1 MSLFLSMLAIVAP
14 IFLTIALGHGVYRLR
29 IIGDVFISDANR
41 LFYYVGLPMLL
52 FHVIGKA
59 DFTTAFNGA
68 QVTGAAVAAV
78 ALFLG
83 ALAMSGLVCKTPP
96 ERASFT
102 QAAIRGNMSY
112 IGLSVVYS
120 AYGEPGLVASGVFL
134 ACMVA
139 VINILSVLSLLVPLG
154 RATGHGL
161 VFWTRQIFGNPFIL
175 SAMAGIAWSLAGL
188 PMPRILDETL
198 GIVGRMT
205 LPLALIAIGA
215 EFRFTEFR
223 AGLTAVWVASGLK
236 LLALPLLAWALMWW
250 LGVRGIEL
258 AAPVLMCASPTSG
271 PSYIMAAQMGGDKI
285 IARNAVVAST
295 ICAVLTFAALLTALQ
310 QVLP

>member
-14 IFLTIALGHGVYRLR
+14 IFLTIGIGQMSYRLR
-29 IIGDVFISDANR
+29 LISDTFIADANR
-41 LFYYVGLPMLL
+41 LFYYVGLPLLL

-59 DFTTAFNGA
+59 DFGAAFNGA
-68 QVTGAAVAAV
+68 QVTGAALAAV
-78 ALFLG
+78 LLFLG
-83 ALAMSGLVCKTPP
+83 ALAFSGLVCRTPP

-112 IGLSVVYS
+112 IGLSVVFS

-134 ACMVA
+134 GCMVA
-139 VINILSVLSLLVPLG
+139 VINIVSVLSLLVPLG

-161 VFWTRQIFGNPFIL
+161 VFWIRQLFGNPFIL
-175 SAMAGIAWSLAGL
+175 SALAGMAWSLAGL
-188 PMPRILDETL
+188 PMPRVLDETL

-215 EFRFTEFR
+215 EFKFTEFR
-223 AGLTAVWVASGLK
+223 AGLTAVWAAAGVK
-236 LLALPLLAWALMWW
+236 LVVMPCLAWALLWW
-250 LGVRGIEL
+250 LGVRGVEL
-258 AAPVLMCASPTSG
+258 AAAVLLTASPTSG

-285 IARNAVVAST
+285 IARNAVLVAT
-295 ICAVLTFAALLTALQ
+295 VCAVLTYAALLTALET
-310 QVLP
+310 LL

>member
-1 MSLFLSMLAIVAP
+1 MSLFLDMLAIVAP

-29 IIGDVFISDANR
+29 IIGDTFIAEANK
-41 LFYYVGLPMLL
+41 LFYYVGLPLLL

-59 DFTTAFNGA
+59 DFRVAFNGA
-68 QVTGAAVAAV
+68 QVTGAALAV
-78 ALFLG
+78 TIMFLM
-83 ALAMSGLVCKTPP
+83 ALALSGLVCTTPP
-96 ERASFT
+96 QRASFT

-112 IGLSVVYS
+112 IGLSVVFS

-134 ACMVA
+134 GCMVA
-139 VINILSVLSLLVPLG
+139 VINILSVLSLLAPLG

-175 SAMAGIAWSLAGL
+175 AALAGMAWSLAGL
-188 PMPRILDETL
+188 PMPRVLDETL

-223 AGLTAVWVASGLK
+223 AGLGAVWVASGIK
-236 LLALPLLAWALMWW
+236 LMVVPAVAGAIMWW
-250 LGVRGIEL
+250 LGVRGVEL
-258 AAPVLMCASPTSG
+258 AAAVVLMASPTSG
-271 PSYIMAAQMGGDKI
+271 PSYIMAAQMGGDKV

-295 ICAVLTFAALLTALQ
+295 ICAVLTYAALLT
-310 QVLP
+310 VLTSLS